1 MAKSYTADHVGE
13 LEGLDKIVQNPGM
26 YVGDNAEVGL
36 NTLWRELVD
45 NAIDEHLAGHGEKI
59 EIAIGKGG
67 TLKVT
72 DEGRGIPVD
81 WKKEAEMSALELVL
95 TRIHAGGKFKDSLS
109 YVATRRGLH
118 GAGAK
123 AAVAFAKWFEVEVR
137 RYGLAFRQR
146 YENKGKPTSPVEIC
160 EVKNG
165 KRIPIGQVTEDTVI
179 KADKNGT
186 LVDLKLKGKSIK
198 VTPNPDLAT
207 GTTVEFLPDKELFSS
222 TMAWNGTTPW
232 NYGAMKEFLWQMAC
246 LTPGLK
252 FIFNVE
258 GEKEIFQSKNGLVDY
273 LTKMTADKPF
283 MHDEPITFE
292 QKTEVELPD
301 GKATLG
307 LEVAMQY
314 AGDDFPNIHAFANT
328 LYNKDGGTHVKG
340 FRDGLSEVLREL
352 ADSKRKKGEF
362 KTDDLFVGLN
372 AVVHATGTQRL
383 QFNSQTKAALTS
395 PEFAKAVR
403 EMTVTGLTKFFK
415 KSEGQ
420 AIALRIIDAA
430 IAVAHARDTVKAA
443 RDLVVKRS
451 LLDAGNGM
459 ALAKLSDVTR
469 RGGQP
474 VVPIEFTALYPCEG
488 DSAAGTLKA
497 ARDARFHAVYALRG
511 KVENIYDKTLKDA
524 LDFAEF
530 AALVTAIGAGVGP
543 EFDPDAMRYGRVVV
557 TTDAD
562 TDGAHIRALL
572 TVFFYKFMAPM
583 IAAGRLYI
591 ARPPLFRVR
600 TKKDGSAVYAY
611 SIEERDALIKQVG
624 GNDKVEIQRFKGLG
638 EMNAEQ
644 MAETVLK
651 LPGSARIHKGKKSS
665 DTSLSGLTIDDF
677 TINESQVTLDDV
689 KTAEKTLALLMSKTQ
704 TDSRRKWLMGLKWHT
719 EAE

>member
-1 MAKSYTADHVGE
+1 MAKNYTAEHVGE

-45 NAIDEHLAGHGEKI
+45 NAVDEHLAGHGDKVEVT
-59 EIAIGKGG
+59 IAKNGA
-67 TLKVT
+67 LKVI
-72 DEGRGIPVD
+72 DDGRGIPVE
-81 WKKEAEMSALELVL
+81 WKKDAEMSALELVL

-109 YVATRRGLH
+109 YITTRRGLH

-146 YENKGKPTSPVEIC
+146 YENKGKPTTPVEIY
-160 EVKNG
+160 EVKGN
-165 KRIPIGQVTEDTVI
+165 KRNLIGQVDETTVI
-179 KADKNGT
+179 KADKNGNLT
-186 LVDLKLKGKSIK
+186 ELKIKGKPVS
-198 VTPNPDLAT
+198 VSPNLELCT
-207 GTTVEFLPDKELFSS
+207 GTTVEFLPDRELFSP
-222 TMAWNGTTPW
+222 TLEWGDTPPW
-232 NYGAMKEFLWQMAC
+232 NVAAMKEFLWQMAC

-252 FIFNVE
+252 FIFSANGDREV
-258 GEKEIFQSKNGLVDY
+258 FQSKNGLVDF
-273 LTKMTADKPF
+273 LGKMVANKPLL
-283 MHDEPITFE
+283 HPDPITFE
-292 QKTEVELPD
+292 QKVEVELPD
-301 GKATLG
+301 GKAIIG

-314 AGDDFPNIHAFANT
+314 AGDDLPNIQAFANT

-352 ADSKRKKGEF
+352 SESKRKKGDF

-395 PEFAKAVR
+395 PEFAKNVR
-403 EMTVTGLTKFFK
+403 EMASTALTKFFK
-415 KSEGQ
+415 KSSGQ
-420 AIALRIIDAA
+420 AIGVTIIDAA
-430 IAVAHARDTVKAA
+430 IASANARDTVKAA

-488 DSAAGTLKA
+488 DSAAGTLKG
-497 ARDARFHAVYALRG
+497 ARDSRFHAVYALRG
-511 KVENIYDKTLKDA
+511 KVENIYDKSLKDA

-572 TVFFYKFMAPM
+572 IVFFYKFMQPM
-583 IAAGRLYI
+583 LSAGKLYI

-600 TKKDGSAVYAY
+600 AKKDGSATYAY
-611 SIEERDALIKQVG
+611 SMDERDTIIKQMG
-624 GNDKVEIQRFKGLG
+624 GGEKVDVQRFKGLG

-651 LPGSARIHKGKKSS
+651 LPADAKMQKGKRGS
-665 DTSLSGLTIDDF
+665 DNHLGNLTIDDF

-689 KTAEKTLALLMSKTQ
+689 KTAEKTLGLLMSKSQ
-704 TDSRRKWLMGLKWHT
+704 TDSRRKWLMGLKWHA

>member
-1 MAKSYTADHVGE
+1 MAKRYTAADVSE

-26 YVGDNAEVGL
+26 YVGDNAEIGL

-45 NAIDEHLAGHGEKI
+45 NAVDEHLAGHGDKI
-59 EIAIGKGG
+59 EISIAKNG
-67 TLKVT
+67 VFRVA
-72 DEGRGIPVD
+72 DEGRGIPVE
-81 WKKEAEMSALELVL
+81 WKKEAGMSALELVL
-95 TRIHAGGKFKDSLS
+95 TRIHAGGKFKEQLG
-109 YVATRRGLH
+109 YQNTRRGLH

-123 AAVAFAKWFEVEVR
+123 AAVAFAQWFTVEVR

-146 YENKGKPTSPVEIC
+146 YENKGKAAAPVEIC
-160 EVKNG
+160 EVGEGG
-165 KRIPIGQVTEDTVI
+165 KRKVIGFIERDTLI
-179 KADKNGT
+179 KHDRHGHLLELQIKGR
-186 LVDLKLKGKSIK
+186 LVKAK
-198 VTPNPDLAT
+198 TNPNLGS
-207 GTTVEFLPDKELFSS
+207 GTTIEFLPDRALFSP
-222 TMAWNGTTPW
+222 TMEWGETPPW
-232 NYGAMKEFLWQMAC
+232 NVAAIKEFLWQMAC

-252 FIFNVE
+252 FIFTAY
-258 GEKEIFQSKNGLVDY
+258 GEREVFQSRNGLTDY
-273 LTKMTADKPF
+273 LARMTADKPK

-292 QKTEVELPD
+292 QSVEVELPD
-301 GKATLG
+301 GKATIG
-307 LEVAMQY
+307 LEAALQY
-314 AGDDFPNIHAFANT
+314 AGDDFPNLHAFANT
-328 LYNKDGGTHVKG
+328 LFNKDGGTHVKG
-340 FRDGLSEVLREL
+340 FRDGLAEVLRAL
-352 ADSKRKKGEF
+352 ADAKRKKGEF

-403 EMTVTGLTKFFK
+403 EMTVDALTRFFK
-415 KSEGQ
+415 KAQGQ
-420 AIALRIIDAA
+420 AIGLTIIDAA
-430 IAVAHARDTVKAA
+430 IAVAHARETVKAA
-443 RDLVVKRS
+443 RELVVKKS
-451 LLDAGNGM
+451 LLDAGNGV

-469 RGGQP
+469 KGGQP
-474 VVPIEFTALYPCEG
+474 VVPLEFTALYPCEG

-543 EFDPDAMRYGRVVV
+543 DFDPEAMRYGRVVV

-572 TVFFYKFMAPM
+572 TVFFYKFMRPM
-583 IAAGRLYI
+583 IDAGRLYI

-600 TKKDGSAVYAY
+600 SKSDGAAQYAY
-611 SIEERDALIKQVG
+611 SESERDDIIRQFG
-624 GNDKVEIQRFKGLG
+624 GSPKVDVQRFKGLG

-644 MAETVLK
+644 MVETVMR
-651 LPGSARIHKGKKSS
+651 LPDGVKGRRGEAALNGY
-665 DTSLSGLTIDDF
+665 TLDDF
-677 TINESQVTLDDV
+677 TVNEAQVTLADV
-689 KTAEKTLALLMSKTQ
+689 KAAEKTLALLMSKTQ
-704 TDSRRKWLMGLKWHT
+704 TDQRRKWLMALKWHA